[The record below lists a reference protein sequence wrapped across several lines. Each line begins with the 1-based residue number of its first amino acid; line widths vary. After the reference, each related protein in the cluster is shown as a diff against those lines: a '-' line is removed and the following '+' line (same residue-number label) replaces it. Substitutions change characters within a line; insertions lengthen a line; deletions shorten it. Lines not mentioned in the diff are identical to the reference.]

1 MSIAMGLLIAFLFVL
16 LVATGIVV
24 ALAVTIFSGAPWV
37 PTHKSV
43 ARAMCTIAQIK
54 PGDRVLDLGCGDGA
68 ILLMAAREF
77 GAIGIGVEL
86 NPLLVL
92 WARVR
97 ARLSGVADRVTI
109 VRGNMFIADLPDAD
123 VVMLYLLPRAMR
135 RIEGRLKAHYALLRV
150 VSNGFMFESAKP
162 VATMHTG
169 ESTLRMYSW

>member
-1 MSIAMGLLIAFLFVL
+1 MGF
-16 LVATGIVV
+16 LVAVLVFLVLVTIVV
-24 ALAVTIFSGAPWV
+24 SCLALTLLSGAPWV
-37 PTHKSV
+37 PTRRPV
-43 ARAMCTIAQIK
+43 AREMCKMAELK

-135 RIEGRLKAHYALLRV
+135 RIEGRLKAHYACTAGRSMGLPC
-150 VSNGFMFESAKP
+150 G
-162 VATMHTG
+162 
-169 ESTLRMYSW
+169 